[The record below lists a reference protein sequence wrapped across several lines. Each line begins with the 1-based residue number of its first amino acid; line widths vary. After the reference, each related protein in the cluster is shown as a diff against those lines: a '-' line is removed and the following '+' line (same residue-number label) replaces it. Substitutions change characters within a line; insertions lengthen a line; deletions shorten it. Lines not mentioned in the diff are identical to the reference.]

1 VQLELKMPELEFA
14 VLGEPGVNFQH
25 EACKLV
31 QANTILNELIKDS
44 VIEKY
49 TLSEKIHVV
58 LEQIKKLEAKNA
70 IK

>member
-1 VQLELKMPELEFA
+1 MSQELKMPDLEFA
-14 VLGEPGVNFQH
+14 SLGDVGVNFQH
-25 EACKLV
+25 ESCKLI
-31 QANTILNELIKDS
+31 QANTILSELIKDS

-70 IK
+70 VK

>member
-1 VQLELKMPELEFA
+1 
-14 VLGEPGVNFQH
+14 VNFQH
-25 EACKLV
+25 ESCKLI
-31 QANTILNELIKDS
+31 QANTILSELIKDS

-70 IK
+70 VK